1 MISLK
6 LGLDSK
12 KIYFIEEF
20 LTSKKYWFY
29 LLCKIKY
36 NLLHKIF
43 KKVSQKTNHYDK

>member
-20 LTSKKYWFY
+20 LTSKKY
-29 LLCKIKY
+29 
-36 NLLHKIF
+36 
-43 KKVSQKTNHYDK
+43 